1 MFGISFSE
9 LIVIFLI
16 ILIVFGP
23 DKLPQIAN
31 SMGKALREF
40 NRKTNEIKD
49 ELKKAI
55 EIEAPLKN
63 TFDDQELI
71 TVDKDDSGDVIK

>member
-71 TVDKDDSGDVIK
+71 TVDKDESGDVIK